1 MAISVFDLFKIGIGP
16 SSSHT
21 VGPMRAARLFAQ
33 GLEAAG
39 ELEAVVTVKAE
50 LFGSLGATGVGHGS
64 DKAVILGLEGE
75 EPETVDTDA
84 IPGRMR
90 QVREERRLRLLG
102 RREIPF
108 KQGEHLVLHRRKS
121 LPYHPNG
128 MRFTAFAADGRELRA
143 AAYYSVGGGFV
154 VDEAA
159 AGADRIKPDDTAL
172 PLPVPQRGGTLA
184 LVRRARALDQR
195 GHARERAGLAHQ
207 GRDPRA
213 PARDLAGHAGLRAA
227 GLPEPGRAAGGAPG
241 PPPRGRAPPPAQH
254 RRRGGLARP
263 LERHG
268 LG

>member
-128 MRFTAFAADGRELRA
+128 MRFTAFAADGLRRGRPGA
-143 AAYYSVGGGFV
+143 ARGGLLLGRRRVRGRRGGG
-154 VDEAA
+154 
-159 AGADRIKPDDTAL
+159 GRRPDQARRHG
-172 PLPVPQRGGTLA
+172 PALPVPQRGGTLA

-195 GHARERAGLAHQ
+195 AHA
-207 GRDPRA
+207 
-213 PARDLAGHAGLRAA
+213 
-227 GLPEPGRAAGGAPG
+227 
-241 PPPRGRAPPPAQH
+241 
-254 RRRGGLARP
+254 
-263 LERHG
+263 
-268 LG
+268 

>member
-172 PLPVPQRGGTLA
+172 PYPFLSAEELLRLCAAHGLSISA
-184 LVRRARALDQR
+184 LMLENEQAWHTKAEI
-195 GHARERAGLAHQ
+195 RERLLAIWQVMQDCVRQ
-207 GRDPRA
+207 GCRSQ
-213 PARDLAGHAGLRAA
+213 GV
-227 GLPEPGRAAGGAPG
+227 LPGGAPG